1 MREFIARFGAVAAI
15 AAMLGGC
22 AQTRPP
28 MVAECVLPAYEM
40 IASADLLP
48 RKSDAKLGVA
58 DVGEEPFRKLLTDTI
73 GPGAADAAIVGGS
86 GEPVATPAPRTTKH
100 IAVLSGGSQ
109 NGSFGAGLFKGLDEH
124 GDVPD
129 YRIVTAISTGALQS
143 TFVFL
148 ANRPVPTDRVYP
160 DYMKAAQGVGA
171 VGKSNLGD
179 LRLAYALSSEADVMD
194 VAGWRNVS
202 IVRKGSVA
210 RFDPLRSTLRGLIS
224 PQTLAAIA
232 AEGQAER
239 TDGKP
244 TRKLLV
250 GVANLDDGKAY
261 AIDMTRLAGDPR
273 LSPEAKRD
281 CYVETLL
288 ASSTVPPGVPP
299 VTLKLE
305 VIDKLGEGRN
315 LVREPEMFIDGGA
328 RYGVFIDNVID
339 VAKLDEE
346 LQVDVVVNSAIFEK
360 PWTNGKGEPI
370 DKWSIYNVGLRS
382 VDILQNQ
389 VYQLSVERVLRWA
402 RDNGNLRMAFISK
415 NRLHTFQDDPLT
427 GFVYD
432 GGTTCAAALEADK
445 RDFPLTNSIPATCAA
460 WPNMAA
466 HEQRATRG
474 ISRRE
479 NNAIAPFWTGA
490 PLC

>member
-1 MREFIARFGAVAAI
+1 MREFIARLAGVAAI

-40 IASADLLP
+40 VASADLLP
-48 RKSDAKLGVA
+48 RKSDAKLGVS
-58 DVGEEPFRKLLTDTI
+58 DTGEEPFRKLLTDTI
-73 GPGAADAAIVGGS
+73 GSDAADAVIVGDP
-86 GEPVATPAPRTTKH
+86 GEPSASPAPRTTKY

-148 ANRPVPTDRVYP
+148 ANRPVPTDRVYA
-160 DYMKAAQGVGA
+160 DYMKAAQGVGE
-171 VGKSNLGD
+171 VGQSNLGD

-194 VAGWRNVS
+194 VAGWRNAS
-202 IVRKGSVA
+202 IVRNGSVA

-224 PQTLAAIA
+224 PQTLAAVA

-239 TDGKP
+239 SDGKP

-261 AIDMTRLAGDPR
+261 AVDMTRLAADPR

-315 LVREPEMFIDGGA
+315 LIREPEMFIDGGA
-328 RYGVFIDNVID
+328 RYGVFIDSVID

-360 PWTNGKGEPI
+360 PWTNDKGEPFE
-370 DKWSIYNVGLRS
+370 KWSIYNVGLRS

-389 VYQLSVERVLRWA
+389 VYQLSVDRVLRWA

-415 NRLHTFQDDPLT
+415 NRLQIFQDDPLT

-445 RDFPLTNSIPATCAA
+445 REFSPYEFHPRYMRCMAEYGGERAA
-460 WPNMAA
+460 RDAWNLAA
-466 HEQRATRG
+466 GQ
-474 ISRRE
+474 
-479 NNAIAPFWTGA
+479 
-490 PLC
+490 